1 MCGFYCIVSIEYMFV
16 GKILLG
22 YTNLFAQNDCTNND
36 QLIYIYILYIYI
48 LYIIYIYIYSVN
60 ELFQYYHLSMYLLI
74 LTGHLIAITIKVTC
88 RSW

>member
-36 QLIYIYILYIYI
+36 Q
-48 LYIIYIYIYSVN
+48 IIYIYIYIYIYACVCVY
-60 ELFQYYHLSMYLLI
+60 FKDKY
-74 LTGHLIAITIKVTC
+74 GR
-88 RSW
+88 RSKAGV